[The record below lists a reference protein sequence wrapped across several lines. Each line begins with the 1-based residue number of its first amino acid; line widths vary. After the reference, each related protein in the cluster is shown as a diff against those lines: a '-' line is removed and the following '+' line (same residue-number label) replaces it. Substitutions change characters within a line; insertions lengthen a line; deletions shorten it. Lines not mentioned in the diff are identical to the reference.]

1 MTEVKHE
8 HPFRK
13 ARLCVY
19 QQVEGDGPEWIAFFE
34 PQHKYPIVFR
44 CESQQTVTKKA
55 ETFRQEAIDK
65 HEHNYSVK
73 QEALVKARAAKKKRK
88 ALKDD

>member
-1 MTEVKHE
+1 MIEVKHE

-19 QQVEGDGPEWIAFFE
+19 KCVAGDGPKWVAFFE
-34 PQHKYPIVFR
+34 PHHKYPIVFR
-44 CESQQTVTKKA
+44 GDTEPTVTEKA

-73 QEALVKARAAKKKRK
+73 QEALVKARAARSKKKV
-88 ALKDD
+88 LE